1 MKKEYNFYNTIFE
14 SLKFGF
20 PLLKKQFIIM
30 QVVSLLFYSF
40 PVVGIILNKNIFDS
54 VNILPDN
61 TNKLLPLIFLITMYF
76 LYLLINRFHLI
87 YYTRYLLQ
95 YGNMLKFEKLSKIKL
110 HEKCDEING
119 EKYEDS
125 SLYREILKARNA
137 SQNVYRIIEIFIYII
152 GLSFGSVFIFLNIKS
167 FNPYLLIF
175 VLLNSFAIFFENFI
189 TGKKISQFKIKN
201 AQKNRE
207 FEGINDL
214 FIKYNSNRELKVF
227 NIMTFVKNKW
237 NEKINYLIEEE
248 KLLNRSQIFLVIFSE
263 IIKFISQFGA
273 YFLSGYL
280 FINQKISL
288 GEFTA
293 SLVAFSSLVN
303 FTNEFF
309 ELTSF
314 LNRFVFL
321 VKPFFNFMNI
331 RHNKRNEINDKK
343 FKNIKLNNV
352 SFIYPNTNKKA
363 VNNINIEINKGDKI
377 ALVGENGSGKSTL
390 IKLILGLYT
399 PTEGNVLYNGEKSK
413 GIDKKDLYSD
423 KSVVFQDF
431 NRYFMSVYENVLMGN
446 YCENNRQEIVQSLIK
461 SGFPLNKFSLEDNL
475 GREFGGIELSGGE
488 WQKLSIARGFFKR
501 SEMIVFD
508 EPTSAIDPFQESK
521 LYEKFFELFSK
532 KTMLLVTHRLGAIKL
547 VDKIIVLNDGKIIET
562 GTHEELINRDGY
574 YNKLWSSQTKWYDL
588 NYDS

>member
-1 MKKEYNFYNTIFE
+1 
-14 SLKFGF
+14 
-20 PLLKKQFIIM
+20 
-30 QVVSLLFYSF
+30 
-40 PVVGIILNKNIFDS
+40 
-54 VNILPDN
+54 
-61 TNKLLPLIFLITMYF
+61 
-76 LYLLINRFHLI
+76 
-87 YYTRYLLQ
+87 
-95 YGNMLKFEKLSKIKL
+95 
-110 HEKCDEING
+110 
-119 EKYEDS
+119 
-125 SLYREILKARNA
+125 
-137 SQNVYRIIEIFIYII
+137 
-152 GLSFGSVFIFLNIKS
+152 
-167 FNPYLLIF
+167 
-175 VLLNSFAIFFENFI
+175 
-189 TGKKISQFKIKN
+189 
-201 AQKNRE
+201 
-207 FEGINDL
+207 
-214 FIKYNSNRELKVF
+214 
-227 NIMTFVKNKW
+227 
-237 NEKINYLIEEE
+237 
-248 KLLNRSQIFLVIFSE
+248 
-263 IIKFISQFGA
+263 
-273 YFLSGYL
+273 
-280 FINQKISL
+280 
-288 GEFTA
+288 
-293 SLVAFSSLVN
+293 
-303 FTNEFF
+303 
-309 ELTSF
+309 
-314 LNRFVFL
+314 
-321 VKPFFNFMNI
+321 MNI

-390 IKLILGLYT
+390 IKLMLGLYT
-399 PTEGNVLYNGEKSK
+399 PTEGNVIYNGEKSK